1 MEILTAICVSGII
14 MLLITRRN
22 YERKIKKDIREQR
35 EHINKCIGEVY
46 DSMNAFFSAMQDIDR
61 DNREKLEAAILLIM
75 NYLKEEDKC

>member
-14 MLLITRRN
+14 MLLVTRRN
-22 YERKIKKDIREQR
+22 FERKIERDILEQR
-35 EHINKCIGEVY
+35 QHINKSIGEVY

-75 NYLKEEDKC
+75 DYLKDCK